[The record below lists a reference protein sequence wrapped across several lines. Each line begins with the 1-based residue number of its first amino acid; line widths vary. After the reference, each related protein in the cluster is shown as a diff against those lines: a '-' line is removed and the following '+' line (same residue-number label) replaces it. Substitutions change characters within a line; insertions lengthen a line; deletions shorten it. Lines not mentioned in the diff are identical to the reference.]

1 MKNLEALTRE
11 QVGSES
17 QKLFDGLS
25 ARIGRVPNIYATLA
39 NSDVA
44 LKANLTF
51 GDLLKS
57 GTFNG
62 KEVETIALSISVE
75 NECQYCL
82 AAHSMVGKMMG
93 FTEEEVSS
101 IIEGNILDVK
111 LKILSELTKEITA
124 TRGNPKQTS
133 IDNFYSAGF
142 TKSSLVEL
150 IGLIALNTFNNYLNH
165 IAGTEIDFP
174 LAKKA
179 VSHS

>member
-1 MKNLEALTRE
+1 MKNLEALSRE
-11 QVGSES
+11 HVDSET

-25 ARIGRVPNIYATLA
+25 ARIGMVPNIYATLA
-39 NSDVA
+39 HSNVA

-62 KEVETIALSISVE
+62 KEVETIALSVSVE
-75 NECQYCL
+75 NDCEYCL

-93 FTEEEVSS
+93 FSEEQVGS
-101 IIEGNILDVK
+101 IIDGNISDVK
-111 LKILSELTKEITA
+111 FKILSELTKEITA
-124 TRGNPKQTS
+124 TRGNPKQAS
-133 IDNFYSAGF
+133 IDNFYSVGF
-142 TKSSLVEL
+142 TKASLVEL

-174 LAKKA
+174 LAKKT
-179 VSHS
+179 V